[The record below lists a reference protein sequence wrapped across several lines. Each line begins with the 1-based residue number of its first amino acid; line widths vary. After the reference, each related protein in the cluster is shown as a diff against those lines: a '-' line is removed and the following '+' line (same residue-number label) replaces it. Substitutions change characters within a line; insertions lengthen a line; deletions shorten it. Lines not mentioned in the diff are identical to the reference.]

1 MRHNVKFINF
11 KLNLRMKE
19 KIAGMNVMGNR
30 ELVYGVDLRAFVA
43 LKRMVGKTLQMGV
56 ITPSAEKQGTNVLY
70 SQVSRFFEVLTR
82 SLTLNIAMK

>member
-43 LKRMVGKTLQMGV
+43 LKRMVGQTLLMDV
-56 ITPSAEKQGTNVLY
+56 MVPLAEKNGTNVL
-70 SQVSRFFEVLTR
+70 
-82 SLTLNIAMK
+82 